1 MKYNLK
7 HTILSQYG
15 FTQWVILVILMLG
28 IGVGVWVA
36 QVRTN
41 LVPQA
46 HQIPEPVQST
56 IMNLKVVDEV
66 MVNKPITLAVLVR
79 SDIDPVRL
87 VTAHLS
93 YNPQTVEIIKI
104 NAPSATNSAVI
115 YATASAHPQNLP
127 QVSQWLETLFDNK
140 TGKATITGLFGAGDL
155 KTDSNK
161 EPITFVTLTI
171 KAKSLPATLN
181 IDNTSL
187 LLRAIDNANIL
198 TKTENLIFD
207 KQIATPSAKLN

>member
-1 MKYNLK
+1 MKHNLK
-7 HTILSQYG
+7 HTVLSQYG

-46 HQIPEPVQST
+46 KQIPEAIQST
-56 IMNLKVVDEV
+56 VMNLKVTDEV
-66 MVNKPITLAVLVR
+66 EVNKPMTIAVLVR

-93 YNPQTVEIIKI
+93 YDPQIVEIIKI
-104 NAPSATNSAVI
+104 NAPSATSSAVI
-115 YATASAHPQNLP
+115 YATASAQPQNHP

-155 KTDSNK
+155 KTENSK
-161 EPITFVTLTI
+161 ESITFVTLTI
-171 KAKSLPATLN
+171 KAKLLPATLN

-198 TKTENLIFD
+198 TKTENIIID
-207 KQIATPSAKLN
+207 KQLATPSAEPN